1 MKNIFNLFKKK
12 KAIEENLYLGI
23 FELKGHYVQIEELA
37 SNQFKYEVY
46 SNGIDDKRLITG
58 YTNNAGTAYSEA
70 NNFVQRI
77 ENIEPIKLLIRTIE
91 GYEYPFIINRDDAL
105 KITETYS
112 SPDYKAIDFYDYEE
126 DYYYVMDREVIRDMS
141 LDGYYE

>member
-12 KAIEENLYLGI
+12 KAIEENLYFEI

-37 SNQFKYEVY
+37 SDQFKYEVY

-58 YTNNAGTAYSEA
+58 YTNNAGTAYSQA
-70 NNFVQRI
+70 HDFVKRV
-77 ENIEPIKLLIRTIE
+77 ENIEPIIAEMNLTHSISE
-91 GYEYPFIINRDDAL
+91 FIINRDDAVRL
-105 KITETYS
+105 LEE
-112 SPDYKAIDFYDYEE
+112 YKDRTIDSLDFYDYKL
-126 DYYYVMDREVIRDMS
+126 DMHFAYDKGVVKDII